1 MKLNYIIISLLVLSC
16 MCINI
21 NATSINIIYPNDN
34 ITTDIYYSTGNNI
47 NYIQN
52 NTLNTTDDITNML
65 IKNQYESIN
74 IVAEP
79 EKIVD
84 YGVLI
89 FWVIMFSVVL
99 ISIAYT
105 VKRTFR

>member
-1 MKLNYIIISLLVLSC
+1 MKLNCIIISALVLFC
-16 MCINI
+16 VCIGV
-21 NATSINIIYPNDN
+21 NATTVDIIYPNDN

-47 NYIQN
+47 SYIQN
-52 NTLNTTDDITNML
+52 NAINTTDDITYLL
-65 IKNQYESIN
+65 IKNQYESID
-74 IVAEP
+74 IVEEP

-89 FWVIMFSVVL
+89 FWVIMFLVVL

-105 VKRTFR
+105 IKRTFK